1 MDLYEKVIELAKR
14 RGFLWNSFE
23 VYGGSAG
30 FYDYGPL
37 GSTLKRRIE
46 QIWREIYVIQ
56 EGFMEIECP
65 TIGIED
71 IFVASGHVGGFS
83 DPLCECK
90 QCGEAFRADHLIK
103 HIIEEADGLND
114 EQLDKLISQH
124 NVKCPECSG
133 ELGNTYE
140 FNLMFKTQIGP
151 GNSRNGYMR
160 PETAQGMF
168 VNFLRL
174 SKYYR
179 EKLPFGATQIGKS
192 YRNEISPRQGVIRL
206 REFTQAEAEI
216 FIDPRNK
223 NHPNISRFENMI
235 VNLYSDAS
243 QEIGESE
250 LMTIREALDNKI
262 IAHEFLA
269 YQLALVNYFLKRLGV
284 FSDKLR
290 FRQHRK
296 DEMAHYAIDCWDA
309 EILTDRFGWV
319 EVVGIADRTDYDL
332 TAHANMSKT
341 ALSIYIEYD
350 KPEIIEKLN
359 IRPNMSKMGP
369 LFKNKAKEVASALK
383 ELKPEEL
390 NQQEITVKIKGEKY
404 IIPKELVEYTTETVK
419 INGENIVPHVIEPSF
434 GIDRI
439 LYAVMEHAYFEDTE
453 NKDVQDDENRI
464 VMKFKKEIA
473 PIKVGVFPLL
483 NKKEM
488 NNIALMMVK
497 NLRTKGL
504 LAFYDD
510 SGSIGRRYRRND
522 EIGTPYCVTIDHDT
536 LSNNTVTI
544 RDRDSMQQIRVRV
557 NDIEQILND
566 LIYENLSFESM
577 E

>member
-390 NQQEITVKIKGEKY
+390 NQQEITVTIKGENF

-577 E
+577 K

>member
-390 NQQEITVKIKGEKY
+390 NQQEITVTIKGENF

-544 RDRDSMQQIRVRV
+544 RDRDSMQQIRVQV